1 MGAPE
6 AGVGRIGAGGAGKA
20 RDEGARGQGWGRVC
34 AGGSGRG
41 QGWGQVCAGG
51 RGRGRGWGRPGDD
64 GGAGRRRAGMGR
76 VRSGGDE
83 GKEACGDGEWVAV
96 LSWILFR
103 LQRGEK

>member
-34 AGGSGRG
+34 AGGS
-41 QGWGQVCAGG
+41 
-51 RGRGRGWGRPGDD
+51 GRGRGWGRPGDD